1 MSLATCL
8 RVSGDNSRPRHKKAL
23 LHISAALANCFRAA
37 FAASHK
43 PATQKRSRAEETTM
57 LDEGLA
63 RLRSHRNN
71 ILRYR
76 KLLKTKLLE
85 HERLFILRRLS
96 EEQSAIEELARAAFP
111 ITRQAPEPDR
121 RLAS

>member
-1 MSLATCL
+1 MTSAT
-8 RVSGDNSRPRHKKAL
+8 RSTVSAYRFPQ
-23 LHISAALANCFRAA
+23 ANCFRAA
-37 FAASHK
+37 FAASDK
-43 PATQKRSRAEETTM
+43 PAIQKCSRAEETTM
-57 LDEGLA
+57 LDERLA

-96 EEQSAIEELARAAFP
+96 EEQSAIEELARSTFP
-111 ITRQAPEPDR
+111 LTQKKPDADR